1 MSPETTPNAEKT
13 ALQALASQLTDDCP
27 DMRQMAREVAQQVLD
42 RNGIHT
48 LDPDNVYL
56 HRFMTASSNPRTY
69 SGWQHYETP
78 YASLTLPQLV
88 MHRFNADDADNA
100 DLLSYL
106 VGFYTDGPD
115 KGEYNEH
122 NEVRLDAR
130 QVLEYFWSID
140 FASDFNQRLTTFW
153 AKHASDFRT
162 LAKLNFL
169 SKVLEVCA
177 ENPGSALATCCAE
190 ASEALVGGQFWP
202 PSQPQLLRE
211 VAPDKAAVRLSA
223 LDIGGYVATDIL
235 RIVMSDGRQ
244 LLYIPGEVDALQL
257 FPDEQ
262 ALFWWVLTHNNHA
275 ENRARFMGHFSLAE
289 REESDTAVGLNHLVD
304 LLYQGW
310 GRDDHTGLNTTDLT
324 IDGDGFS
331 WLRDRAQQRM
341 LDDAYFS
348 LRTNGDLRKQLW
360 IGYLNAFNKVFA
372 PMAAVDW
379 PVALVVVGA
388 GLATTGLNVDQAING
403 HTTSERRAGVIGAI
417 FAAIDT
423 LFNATFLL
431 AAPGKPLAEVGEGEQ
446 GVTAPEEPS
455 GPVESEPH
463 EQDQP
468 ITPAQLEHWVPRPFW
483 PGDSVELLAPF
494 ETNVIIT
501 GEPGTGKLA
510 GVYLQD
516 GQFYVLI
523 EDLPYQVRYV
533 GELNTWVIVDPEN
546 PFSFYKC
553 QSIRLEADGQW
564 HPVERTGLKGGMLS
578 RLKGWG
584 RTTPSAELPALPAT
598 PYEMPPALR
607 SRLRQVSKSV
617 LSGDHVSFDPDVHQA
632 VVEFRN
638 VRQQLADDAA
648 AFMKAPELPPRPP
661 IPEAVENMT
670 AKALLAEI
678 YKNTDGLVVGESH
691 SAIGS
696 KRFLIDNMP
705 LLRKMKV
712 RTLYLE
718 HYQTDFQ
725 QPDLDT
731 FNRTGEMPQE
741 LDRYITEQ
749 DRGHMTDA
757 SGRYTFRQVLVQA
770 QKNGVRIQSIDC
782 MASYRQEGLGKAI
795 SRQEMMNF
803 YAHRII
809 QADQALRGPGRW
821 VALVGNTHS
830 NLFEGIPGL
839 AELEGAI
846 GLRVEDVPA
855 GQPDRFDS
863 DPGLTVLEKGPIREG
878 ESTHVRRVKGDLRL
892 RAGVDA
898 MPTLSTDAVPIPP
911 QDFDTLLKR
920 PGDYSI
926 AEESGDSYVMS
937 RARDLSLR
945 RTLIRHEGRFIYVEQ
960 PDWPKI
966 HGRRLQQPAEL
977 HALLRA
983 RGMRY
988 ISS

>member
-1 MSPETTPNAEKT
+1 MSPETTPNADKT

-48 LDPDNVYL
+48 VDPDDVYL
-56 HRFMTASSNPRTY
+56 HRFITASSSPRTY
-69 SGWQHYETP
+69 SGWQHFETP
-78 YASLTLPQLV
+78 YESLTLPQLV

-115 KGEYNEH
+115 KGEYDER

-130 QVLEYFWSID
+130 RVLEYFWSID
-140 FASDFNQRLTTFW
+140 FASNFKQRLTAFW
-153 AKHASDFRT
+153 AKHYSDFRT

-169 SKVLEVCA
+169 SKVLQACA
-177 ENPGSALATCCAE
+177 ENPGSALAKCCAE

-202 PSQPQLLRE
+202 PSHEQLLRE
-211 VAPDKAAVRLSA
+211 VAPDKARVRLSA

-235 RIVMSDGRQ
+235 RIVMNDGRQ
-244 LLYIPGEVDALQL
+244 LLYIPGDVDALQL
-257 FPDEQ
+257 FPNEQ
-262 ALFWWVLTHNNHA
+262 ALFWWVLAHNNHA
-275 ENRARFMGHFSLAE
+275 ENRARFMGHFSLGD
-289 REESDTAVGLNHLVD
+289 REESDAGVGLNHLVD

-310 GRDDHTGLNTTDLT
+310 GRDDHTGLNASGMT
-324 IDGDGFS
+324 ISGDGFS
-331 WLRDRAQQRM
+331 WLRDKARQRM
-341 LDDAYFS
+341 LDDVHFS
-348 LRTNGDLRKQLW
+348 LRSNADLRKQLW
-360 IGYLNAFNKVFA
+360 IGYLNAFSKVFA

-403 HTTSERRAGVIGAI
+403 HTTGERKAGVVGAI

-431 AAPGKPLAEVGEGEQ
+431 GAPGKPLAELGEGEKA
-446 GVTAPEEPS
+446 VPAPEEPT
-455 GPVESEPH
+455 GPDESEPH
-463 EQDQP
+463 EQDLP

-483 PGDSVELLAPF
+483 PGDSAELLAPF
-494 ETNVIIT
+494 RTNVIIT
-501 GEPGTGKLA
+501 GEPGAGKLA

-523 EDLPYQVRYV
+523 DDLPYQVRYV
-533 GELNTWVIVDPEN
+533 GELETWVIVDPEN

-553 QSIRLEADGQW
+553 QGIRLQADGQW
-564 HPVERTGLKGGMLS
+564 HPVERAGLKGGMLS

-584 RTTPSAELPALPAT
+584 RTPTRPELPALPET

-607 SRLRQVSKSV
+607 SHLRHASRAV
-617 LSGDHVSFDPDVHQA
+617 LKGDHVSFNPDVHQA
-632 VVEFRN
+632 VVTFRN
-638 VRQQLADDAA
+638 VRQQLAADAVE
-648 AFMKAPELPPRPP
+648 FMKAPDLPPRPP
-661 IPEAVENMT
+661 IPEPAENMT
-670 AKALLAEI
+670 AKALLGKI
-678 YKNTDGLVVGESH
+678 YDNTDGLVVGESH
-691 SAIGS
+691 SAMGS

-712 RTLYLE
+712 KTLYLE

-725 QPDLDT
+725 QPDLDV
-731 FNRTGEMPQE
+731 FNRTGEMPEE
-741 LDRYITEQ
+741 LDSYIAGQ
-749 DRGHMTDA
+749 DRGHMTDE

-782 MASYRQEGLGKAI
+782 MASYRQEGLANPI

-821 VALVGNTHS
+821 VALVGNTHC
-830 NLFEGIPGL
+830 NLFEGVPGL

-846 GLRVEDVPA
+846 GLRVEDAPI
-855 GQPDRFDS
+855 GQPDRFDT
-863 DPGLTVLEKGPIREG
+863 DPGLTVKDNGLDWKGEG
-878 ESTHVRRVKGDLRL
+878 EHVHRVKGDLRL
-892 RAGVDA
+892 RAGVSSKPSA
-898 MPTLSTDAVPIPP
+898 SPGSERIPV
-911 QDFDTLLKR
+911 QAFDTLLRR
-920 PGDYSI
+920 PGDYTI
-926 AEESGDSYVMS
+926 AEEAGDSYVIS

-945 RTLIRHEGRFIYVEQ
+945 RTPIKHEGRFIYVEQ
-960 PDWPKI
+960 PDWPTI
-966 HGRRLQQPAEL
+966 HERRLQQPAEL
-977 HALLRA
+977 HVLLRA

-988 ISS
+988 IS